1 MKFVLLFGP
10 QAVGKMTVGQE
21 LAKITDLK
29 LLHNHMTIDLLEPFF
44 GFEPE
49 MWKLSSMFREE
60 IFKTFAKSDKDG
72 MIFTYVWAFDQQED
86 WDFVEKTC
94 AIFQAKG
101 AEVYFIELEAELDKR
116 LERNKTSNRLEHKP
130 TKRDTASSEKEMVNS
145 NIIYRLNSF
154 ENEIQADHYF
164 RLNNSGVSPERAA
177 GMIKEHFGL

>member
-44 GFEPE
+44 GFETE
-49 MWKLSSMFREE
+49 MWKLSTMFREE
-60 IFKTFAKSDKDG
+60 IFSAFAKSDRYG

-86 WDFVEKTC
+86 WNFVNRTC
-94 AIFQAKG
+94 AIFQAHG
-101 AEVYFIELEAELDKR
+101 AELYFVELEAELDER
-116 LERNKTSNRLEHKP
+116 LIRNKTSNRLEHKP

-145 NIIYRLNSF
+145 NKIYRLNSY
-154 ENEIQADHYF
+154 ENEIQTDHYL
-164 RLNNSGVSPERAA
+164 RLNNSGVSPDRAA
-177 GMIKEHFGL
+177 RMIKAHFGL